1 MKGEESKSLKIQ
13 EADKMN
19 ILCLHGYR
27 QNSVS
32 FKNKTGSLRKLLKNY
47 ANFTYVEAPHLAKAM
62 EGEEQ
67 SEEQKSWWYNKDDG
81 SFKGTNQCGPAFG
94 FEESI
99 KHVEK
104 TWNEHGNFQGIMGF
118 SQGACFVSLIC
129 SMSERSRKY
138 FKNQQLRLVLI
149 KLYHFSNIYKT
160 SICYYVKWISQWKLS
175 TQKLIRESNQNAFTP
190 HLWFN

>member
-32 FKNKTGSLRKLLKNY
+32 FKNKTGSLRKLLKNF
-47 ANFTYVEAPHLAKAM
+47 ANFTYLEAPHLAKAM
-62 EGEEQ
+62 DGEEQ

-81 SFKGTNQCGPAFG
+81 SFKGTNQCGPAYG
-94 FEESI
+94 FEESV
-99 KHVEK
+99 KVVEK

-138 FKNQQLRLVLI
+138 FRKQQLNQILI
-149 KLYHFSNIYKT
+149 KLSHFSNIIKT
-160 SICYYVKWISQWKLS
+160 SICHYVKWIPQWKSS
-175 TQKLIRESNQNAFTP
+175 TQELI
-190 HLWFN
+190 

>member
-1 MKGEESKSLKIQ
+1 MKGGESKPLKIQ

-47 ANFTYVEAPHLAKAM
+47 ANFTYLEAPHLAKAM

-81 SFKGTNQCGPAFG
+81 SFKGTNQCGPAYG

-138 FKNQQLRLVLI
+138 LKKLQLRHILI
-149 KLYHFSNIYKT
+149 KLYYFSNIHKT
-160 SICYYVKWISQWKLS
+160 SICHYVKWISQWKFS
-175 TQKLIRESNQNAFTP
+175 TQKLI
-190 HLWFN
+190 